1 MTWACGRKIDFHTGS
16 LPLPAY
22 AGRYSTPALGDI
34 TIVLQRGKMLLRTA
48 RMDMP
53 MSHWHLDTFVL
64 EHEPWGLKEL
74 VTFRVG
80 PDGKVNRLSLF
91 ELDLSRQADP
101 EME

>member
-1 MTWACGRKIDFHTGS
+1 
-16 LPLPAY
+16 
-22 AGRYSTPALGDI
+22 
-34 TIVLQRGKMLLRTA
+34 
-48 RMDMP
+48 MDMP

-64 EHEPWGLKEL
+64 EHEPWGLKEF
-74 VTFRVG
+74 VTFRVE